1 MLRERLKNVT
11 KPEGPRLFVFDACR
25 PFIRMVTVLPR
36 DEIDMDDMDSAAE
49 DHVGDETPYRLLSKE
64 RAAVVRQIW
73 RPGNDE
79 GRVRGQG
86 FAQLTGAIRDDGPG
100 ADEAGDSYN
109 GRWLAGT
116 MGAWGRLWIH
126 GTDGGR
132 PLSASCSY
140 IWMS

>member
-79 GRVRGQG
+79 GRVRGRG
-86 FAQLTGAIRDDGPG
+86 FARLM
-100 ADEAGDSYN
+100 EAGRQVRGAWTRAADSRYR
-109 GRWLAGT
+109 RWLAGT
-116 MGAWGRLWIH
+116 TG
-126 GTDGGR
+126 
-132 PLSASCSY
+132 S
-140 IWMS
+140 

>member
-25 PFIRMVTVLPR
+25 PFIQMVTVLPC

-79 GRVRGQG
+79 GRVRGRG
-86 FAQLTGAIRDDGPG
+86 FAQLTGAGRGG
-100 ADEAGDSYN
+100 AAGS
-109 GRWLAGT
+109 RQ
-116 MGAWGRLWIH
+116 RLRGSH
-126 GTDGGR
+126 N
-132 PLSASCSY
+132 
-140 IWMS
+140 